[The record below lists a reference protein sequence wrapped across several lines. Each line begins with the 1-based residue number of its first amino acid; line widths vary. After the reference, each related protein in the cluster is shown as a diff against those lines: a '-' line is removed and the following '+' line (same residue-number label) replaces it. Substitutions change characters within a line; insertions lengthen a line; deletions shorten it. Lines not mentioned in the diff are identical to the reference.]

1 VSLYLTDLADV
12 LRRAGLPV
20 VEVSGWQTRA
30 RGSGGYASGRPTHV
44 MWHHTASTTSAQND
58 VNYQCYGSPDK
69 PIANLY
75 FARDGAVW
83 VMAAGATNTNGKGSD
98 TWGGGV
104 PNDKMN
110 EYAIGCEI
118 GNGGTGEPYPMAQQN
133 AVMTAAKAMAHAYN
147 IPAHKHRAHFEWA
160 PGRKIDPYGPSRW
173 NNDTNT
179 FWDMNRFRNDIEAGG
194 PVVPPSDPL
203 LKFVYAG
210 IDTNGTNYNTQ
221 EWHVP
226 SGGAGLVWQGDGSLR
241 CCQIRNGKVTLGIQ
255 NPMSYNRPLLT
266 KTLSVPYT
274 VSGMIFLHS
283 RAADPWIIGEDRAPT
298 WDWAPNIHPVFVDED
313 NNVVSGLSPTANRW
327 GASGQINKVYG
338 IPRKE
343 VFVAEMNHDAQM
355 GAWHHFRMHV
365 PRVGTHEI
373 YWDDVLVYRVVEKDP
388 PDGPAAWWPR
398 SLHAALRLDFY
409 DYSLRDLD
417 PGPIAPPTQGDD
429 IDMIGIDWR
438 KGTPQYT
445 GLVSTGTQLA
455 WAFDGNAYGV
465 YINAGMKSQ
474 AVNDTQL
481 DALIKSSQTTTDCPP
496 TFTGARRTLWNE
508 QRG

>member
-1 VSLYLTDLADV
+1 MGQFWLWDMPDICRA
-12 LRRAGLPV
+12 AGLTVDTYP
-20 VEVSGWQTRA
+20 GWESRA
-30 RGSGGYASGRPTHV
+30 RSTGGYDGLFAV
-44 MWHHTASTTSAQND
+44 QVHHTASNTTPASD
-58 VNYQCYGSPDK
+58 MNYMWNGSPDR
-69 PIANLY
+69 PIGAIYL
-75 FARDGAVW
+75 ARDGRVTIG
-83 VMAAGATNTNGKGSD
+83 AAGATNTSGKGGPLGTSRGTIPLD
-98 TWGGGV
+98 AANRYV
-104 PNDKMN
+104 ISIEAANN
-110 EYAIGCEI
+110 
-118 GNGGTGEPYPMAQQN
+118 GTGQVWPKEQ
-133 AVMTAAKAMAHAYN
+133 TDAYVKLVRALCDAYG
-147 IPAHKHRAHFEWA
+147 IKVQPGDVHAHFEWTS
-160 PGRKIDPYGPSRW
+160 RKIDPAGSSVYATGA
-173 NNDTNT
+173 NK
-179 FWDMNRFRNDIEAGG
+179 WDMNWFRSDVAK
-194 PVVPPSDPL
+194 PTVPPVKYDI
-203 LKFVYAG
+203 YAG
-210 IDTNGTNYNTQ
+210 IDTNGKNYNVN
-221 EWHVP
+221 EWIVP
-226 SGGAGLVWQGDGSLR
+226 SGGAGLVWQDGTLR
-241 CCQIRNGKVTLGIQ
+241 CCQLRDGVVTLGIQ

-266 KTLSVPYT
+266 RTLTVPYT

-283 RAADPWIIGEDRAPT
+283 RATDPFILGENRVPT
-298 WDWAPNIHPVFVDED
+298 WDWAPNLHPVFVDED
-313 NNVVSGLSPTANRW
+313 NNVVSGLSPTVNRW
-327 GASGQINKVYG
+327 SASGQINKVYG

-343 VFVAEMNHDAQM
+343 IYVADMNHDAQM

-409 DYSLRDLD
+409 DYSLKDLD

>member
-1 VSLYLTDLADV
+1 MSLYLTDLADV

-194 PVVPPSDPL
+194 PPPPPPPPEGEENVL
-203 LKFVYAG
+203 VNFVQYKPA
-210 IDTNGTNYNTQ
+210 NKPVEVAVFAQY
-221 EWHVP
+221 
-226 SGGAGLVWQGDGSLR
+226 SGGYKIWVRDGNILNILKLTS
-241 CCQIRNGKVTLGIQ
+241 GI
-255 NPMSYNRPLLT
+255 N
-266 KTLSVPYT
+266 T
-274 VSGMIFLHS
+274 V
-283 RAADPWIIGEDRAPT
+283 AQ
-298 WDWAPNIHPVFVDED
+298 VDSNWFE
-313 NNVVSGLSPTANRW
+313 AC
-327 GASGQINKVYG
+327 
-338 IPRKE
+338 
-343 VFVAEMNHDAQM
+343 
-355 GAWHHFRMHV
+355 
-365 PRVGTHEI
+365 
-373 YWDDVLVYRVVEKDP
+373 
-388 PDGPAAWWPR
+388 
-398 SLHAALRLDFY
+398 
-409 DYSLRDLD
+409 
-417 PGPIAPPTQGDD
+417 GPILP
-429 IDMIGIDWR
+429 
-438 KGTPQYT
+438 GTPLPYPC
-445 GLVSTGTQLA
+445 
-455 WAFDGNAYGV
+455 DAYGR
-465 YINAGMKSQ
+465 K
-474 AVNDTQL
+474 T
-481 DALIKSSQTTTDCPP
+481 
-496 TFTGARRTLWNE
+496 
-508 QRG
+508 